1 MVGVLRIG
9 LIGDFDPTVTA
20 HQAIPVALRFAAQSV
35 GRTMEPTWVHTA
47 TLGRDPSHQLSA
59 FAALWCVPASPYENE
74 EGALAAIRFARESGR
89 PYLGTCGGFQHALLE
104 YARNVLGLRHAEHA
118 ETQPDAAMPLIAPL
132 SCALVEQTGTIAFE
146 EGSQLRSVYGAAEA
160 EEEYRCRYG
169 LNPRYEKLLEG
180 TALRICGRD
189 RAGEVRAVEL
199 NGHPFFIAT
208 LFQPERAALR
218 GYSHPL
224 VTAYVA
230 AAASGSESA

>member
-1 MVGVLRIG
+1 MTVLRIG

-20 HQAIPVALRFAAQSV
+20 HQAIPLALSLAAQSV
-35 GRTMEPTWVHTA
+35 GRALEPTWIHTA
-47 TLGRDPSHQLSA
+47 TLGRDTSQQLSA

-89 PYLGTCGGFQHALLE
+89 PYLGTCGGFQHTLLE

-118 ETQPDAAMPLIAPL
+118 ETRPDTAMPLIAPL

-146 EGSQLRSVYGAAEA
+146 EGSRLRRVYGAAEV
-160 EEEYRCRYG
+160 EEEFHCRYG
-169 LNPRYEKLLEG
+169 LNRRYEKLLEG

-189 RAGEVRAVEL
+189 RTGEVRAVEL

-218 GYSHPL
+218 RCSHPL

-230 AAASGSESA
+230 AAASCSESA